1 MVKEKKD
8 TKELLNEL
16 EQEMVRVEKEKVDLR
31 NDKERIAYLEHLCEN
46 IKEAKKQCEDIKFE
60 YGQVTSYLKDI
71 QLIDRAPKEE
81 QEKLLAAAKQIVE
94 LTKERKKSQKQ
105 EYKFTEAQRRAMDNY
120 EDVVEDDI
128 KKLTEYEEYQMK
140 IKQDLR
146 QLSGEKNLLFAD
158 KQDIIHRQ
166 GMLKVLGKCLT
177 ALLIATFAML
187 AVLMACFKVNINVA
201 FVVTVFVTFV
211 FAAII
216 LNEARKNRIDMVI
229 TEKKGNRAIFLLN
242 RVKIKYVNNVRT
254 LDYMYHKYQ
263 VRNAAELS
271 FVRTQYIRAKREWE
285 RQRESSIRIHEA
297 NQVVLQELRKLEV
310 KDCDIWLG
318 QVEALVEPKEM
329 VEVRHDLNVR
339 RQKLREQMDYNT
351 SIMEQ
356 CLDEIDKIRSKKP
369 DIDYTL
375 YLCTDRNIMTTETIE
390 ESVEL
395 AIKGGVSVVQ
405 LREKECSSREFYEM
419 AKAVK
424 TITDAYEVPLL
435 INDRIDIALAVGADG
450 VHLGQ
455 SDLPLDAARNL
466 LGADKI
472 VGATANTVELAQKAW
487 REGADYLGVGDV
499 FGTTTKADT
508 RHITLE
514 ELKEIKESVPIPIV
528 AIGGVNEDNIAL
540 LRETGVD
547 GAAVISA
554 IVGQK
559 DITAAAEELISNFRG
574 A

>member
-1 MVKEKKD
+1 M
-8 TKELLNEL
+8 
-16 EQEMVRVEKEKVDLR
+16 
-31 NDKERIAYLEHLCEN
+31 
-46 IKEAKKQCEDIKFE
+46 
-60 YGQVTSYLKDI
+60 
-71 QLIDRAPKEE
+71 
-81 QEKLLAAAKQIVE
+81 
-94 LTKERKKSQKQ
+94 
-105 EYKFTEAQRRAMDNY
+105 
-120 EDVVEDDI
+120 
-128 KKLTEYEEYQMK
+128 
-140 IKQDLR
+140 
-146 QLSGEKNLLFAD
+146 
-158 KQDIIHRQ
+158 
-166 GMLKVLGKCLT
+166 
-177 ALLIATFAML
+177 
-187 AVLMACFKVNINVA
+187 
-201 FVVTVFVTFV
+201 
-211 FAAII
+211 
-216 LNEARKNRIDMVI
+216 
-229 TEKKGNRAIFLLN
+229 
-242 RVKIKYVNNVRT
+242 
-254 LDYMYHKYQ
+254 
-263 VRNAAELS
+263 
-271 FVRTQYIRAKREWE
+271 
-285 RQRESSIRIHEA
+285 
-297 NQVVLQELRKLEV
+297 
-310 KDCDIWLG
+310 
-318 QVEALVEPKEM
+318 
-329 VEVRHDLNVR
+329 
-339 RQKLREQMDYNT
+339 
-351 SIMEQ
+351 
-356 CLDEIDKIRSKKP
+356 KP

-574 A
+574 AKPALVNFLRRFRCPNPVCLHQGNRCRRR